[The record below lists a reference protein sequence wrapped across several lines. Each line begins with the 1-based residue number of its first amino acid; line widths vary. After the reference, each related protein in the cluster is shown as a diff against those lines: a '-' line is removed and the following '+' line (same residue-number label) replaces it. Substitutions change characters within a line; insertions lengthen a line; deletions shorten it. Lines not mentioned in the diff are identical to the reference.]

1 MRGCGFRAQQI
12 LTFATKIKET
22 MIDQIIEY
30 NKSFVAQKIYE
41 THPFEPK
48 VIVVRGV
55 IVDSETGA

>member
-1 MRGCGFRAQQI
+1 
-12 LTFATKIKET
+12 

-48 VIVVRGV
+48 VIVVRGG
-55 IVDSETGA
+55 IIDSETGA

>member
-1 MRGCGFRAQQI
+1 M
-12 LTFATKIKET
+12 
-22 MIDQIIEY
+22 MDQIIEY

-48 VIVVRGV
+48 AIVVRGV